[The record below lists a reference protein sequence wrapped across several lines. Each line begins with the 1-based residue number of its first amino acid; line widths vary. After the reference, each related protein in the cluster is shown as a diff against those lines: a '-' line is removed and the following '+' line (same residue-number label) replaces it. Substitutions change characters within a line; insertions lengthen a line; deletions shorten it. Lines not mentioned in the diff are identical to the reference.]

1 VKGVSDMRNV
11 WIIAGREFRQRG
23 LSRGF
28 ILYTVGFPLFFLFLW
43 AILGF
48 FSPSEPPEAP
58 PVTEEPVL
66 PEVEETLTGIVDQ
79 GGIISPTQA
88 AELNFSI
95 YPDSAAAN
103 QALQTEEIEAY
114 YLIPPD
120 YIQTGEIHYVRLQ
133 HPTEPVTTGVIS
145 MLVTQ
150 GIIEQSGV
158 QEPEQFQSP
167 FGPMGLQF
175 ISVEDGEPATPGF
188 GFEINF
194 APFIVILF
202 IVLPLFTSGDYLVRS
217 LTQEKSNRVM
227 EILLL
232 SLQPR
237 QLLTGKL
244 LGYGALTF
252 VQYTVWA
259 TITVVTL
266 TLMGENIGLL
276 LAELNLSGGEVVYIV
291 LYALGGYTLYSS
303 IMAGLG
309 ALAPNMRSANSLTF
323 ILMLP
328 IIFPFFFWTA
338 IVSAPHSPLVVGI
351 SLFPFSAPLAMLL
364 RMTVT
369 SVPAWE
375 IAVSL
380 ALLALTSVGIVLLM
394 ARLFRVQSLLS
405 GEAVSLGRVWRVLT
419 TG

>member
-1 VKGVSDMRNV
+1 VKGDSVMRNV

-28 ILYTVGFPLFFLFLW
+28 ILYTIGFPLFFLFLW

-48 FSPSEPPEAP
+48 FSPGEPPEAP
-58 PVTEEPVL
+58 PVTDEPVL
-66 PEVEETLTGIVDQ
+66 PEVEETVTGIVDQ
-79 GGIISPTQA
+79 AGLISPAQA
-88 AELNFSI
+88 VEFNFSV

-114 YLIPPD
+114 YLIPLD
-120 YIQTGEIHYVRLQ
+120 YIQTGEIQYVRLQ
-133 HPTEPVTTGVIS
+133 HPTEPVTTGAIS

-150 GIIEQSGV
+150 GIIEQSEV
-158 QEPEQFQSP
+158 QEQEQFLAP

-175 ISVEDGEPATPGF
+175 VSVEDGEPGLPGF

-232 SLQPR
+232 SLQPK

-259 TITVVTL
+259 VLGAVTL
-266 TLMGENIGLL
+266 TLMGENVGDLL
-276 LAELNLSGGEVVYIV
+276 EQLNLSGREVFFIV

-338 IVSAPHSPLVVGI
+338 IVSAPNSPLVVGI
-351 SLFPFSAPLAMLL
+351 SLFPFSAPLSMLL

-405 GEAVSLGRVWRVLT
+405 GEAVSLRRVWSVFT
-419 TG
+419 AG